1 MSLLGNG
8 AMVVWCDSTAPDDHD
23 DWHSHEHLSER
34 LSVPGF
40 RRGRRGVATDGEPR
54 YVVIYEVDDL
64 SVLTSQPYLDRL
76 NNPTPWTRRSLPTLR
91 NVNRSLCSVTASFG
105 SGIGTHLLTINLAP
119 EPERATDLKNWLVNE
134 TLPGL
139 STRAGVVGASLLE
152 CDRIA
157 SQVDTE
163 EKRQREAP
171 DAIADWILLIE
182 GYDPSSIQSLT
193 QTDLSPARLAGFGG
207 STDHTACY
215 HVSHILTDRD
225 VASQ

>member
-54 YVVIYEVDDL
+54 YVVIYEVDVEL
-64 SVLTSQPYLDRL
+64 RGVQWTARWGGLHEWGRPPGCQPGGY
-76 NNPTPWTRRSLPTLR
+76 
-91 NVNRSLCSVTASFG
+91 VA
-105 SGIGTHLLTINLAP
+105 
-119 EPERATDLKNWLVNE
+119 
-134 TLPGL
+134 
-139 STRAGVVGASLLE
+139 
-152 CDRIA
+152 
-157 SQVDTE
+157 
-163 EKRQREAP
+163 REAP